1 LNQGTH
7 TMRLPH
13 LLTIACACALACAAC
28 ATDASRGWS
37 GEGATP
43 FDTAQADCDAKSRGL
58 PAGEQREKAFDA
70 CMAEHGWKR
79 P

>member
-1 LNQGTH
+1 
-7 TMRLPH
+7 MRLRHCLPSAV
-13 LLTIACACALACAAC
+13 LFVACAIAGGC
-28 ATDASRGWS
+28 ATSSSRGWS
-37 GEGATP
+37 GQGATP
-43 FDTAQADCDAKSRGL
+43 FDTAQADCDAKSRDL